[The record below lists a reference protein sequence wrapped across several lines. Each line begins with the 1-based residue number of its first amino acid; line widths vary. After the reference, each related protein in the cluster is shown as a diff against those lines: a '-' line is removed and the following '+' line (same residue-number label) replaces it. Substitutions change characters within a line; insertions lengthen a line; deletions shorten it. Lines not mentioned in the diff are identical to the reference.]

1 MIGVIKMCVVS
12 CLLAVPA
19 SAIAQAPAKPP
30 ASDTTNPA
38 AQNDPA
44 RGPCTPGDRGTVG
57 SGSRKTAPDA
67 GNDKSLSDRLAQSGG
82 VICPPPAVDPNI
94 KTPAPDT
101 GRMPVIKP
109 PGTPG
114 GNQDVQPK

>member
-1 MIGVIKMCVVS
+1 MTGVIKTIVAG
-12 CLLAVPA
+12 CLLAVSA

-30 ASDTTNPA
+30 ASDTINPA
-38 AQNDPA
+38 AHNDPA
-44 RGPCTPGDRGTVG
+44 RGPCTPGEHGTVG
-57 SGSRKTAPDA
+57 SGNRTTAPDA
-67 GNDKSLSDRLAQSGG
+67 GNDKSLSDQLAQSGG

-114 GNQDVQPK
+114 GNPNVQPK

>member
-1 MIGVIKMCVVS
+1 MTGIVKMCVAG
-12 CLLAVPA
+12 CLLAVSA
-19 SAIAQAPAKPP
+19 SAVAQTPARPP
-30 ASDTTNPA
+30 ASDTANPA
-38 AQNDPA
+38 AQNDPV
-44 RGPCTPGDRGTVG
+44 RGPCMPGDRGTVG
-57 SGSRKTAPDA
+57 SGDRITAPDA
-67 GNDKSLSDRLAQSGG
+67 DSDKSLSDQLAQSDG

-114 GNQDVQPK
+114 GNQNVLPK